1 MAGKEGQVIL
11 EDLVMADMEGQ
22 IEDED
27 LMIEEGTKK
36 NTTTVEVNPDTVD
49 VVDGSV
55 KLKDL

>member
-22 IEDED
+22 IEED
-27 LMIEEGTKK
+27 LMIEEGTEK
-36 NTTTVEVNPDTVD
+36 NTTTVEANPDTVD
-49 VVDGSV
+49 VVDISV